1 MVSFQLLILL
11 DHLRSQR
18 EMVVSNLE
26 DEDYE
31 KGVAETGALSGREA
45 PGVVHGLEMAMAS

>member
-1 MVSFQLLILL
+1 
-11 DHLRSQR
+11 
-18 EMVVSNLE
+18 MVVSNLE